1 MKIVISEYVHDDAVA
16 LLRDHHDVRYDANL
30 FSDTDALKD
39 ALADAHAWI
48 VRNQTRVT
56 GNEHAPNL
64 AVVGRVGVGLDN
76 LDLDALRERDIVVT
90 WAPGTNAVSVAEYV
104 IGAMLSVTRRFDA
117 ISQDVH
123 AGVWNRQAAMGGEL
137 YGQTLGIV
145 GLGDI
150 GTRLAK
156 RAAAFGMNVIA
167 SDPAVHPSSFGVQ
180 EYGVALVPLTDLLA
194 QSDMISL
201 HTPLLPSTRHLIDN
215 KTLAQMKPTALLINT
230 ARGGLIDETA
240 LAAALRDHR
249 LGGAVLDVR
258 EQEPPGDADPL
269 RDFAN
274 VILTP
279 HIAGVTHESNRRAS
293 LHIAHDV
300 LRVLN
305 GDKPVSAVPLR

>member
-1 MKIVISEYVHDDAVA
+1 MKVVISEYVHDEAVA
-16 LLRDHHDVRYDANL
+16 LLRDHHSVHYDPEL
-30 FSDTDALKD
+30 FKDDTALQD

-56 GNEHAPNL
+56 GREHTPNL
-64 AVVGRVGVGLDN
+64 QVVGRVGVGLDN
-76 LDLDALRERDIVVT
+76 LDLPALRERAIVVT

-117 ISQDVH
+117 ISRDVH
-123 AGVWNRQAAMGGEL
+123 GGTWNRQAAMGGEL

-167 SDPAVHPSSFGVQ
+167 SDPAVHPSSFGAQ
-180 EYGVALVPLTDLLA
+180 EYGVTLVSLNDLLT
-194 QSDMISL
+194 QSDVISL
-201 HTPLLPSTRHLIDN
+201 HTPLLPSTRHLIAEN
-215 KTLAQMKPTALLINT
+215 TLAQMKPTALLINT
-230 ARGGLIDETA
+230 ARGGLIDEAA
-240 LAAALRDHR
+240 LAAALADNH

-269 RDFAN
+269 RGLDN

-279 HIAGVTHESNRRAS
+279 HVAGVTHESNRRAS
-293 LHIAHDV
+293 FHVARDV
-300 LRVLN
+300 LRVLR